1 MTILLTGGRGKTA
14 SHIAALLDAAN
25 LPFAIA
31 SRSCSH
37 DSKYRQLRFD
47 WLDDTT
53 YDNVLSPKDGMQP
66 ISAVWLVPPPIADLA
81 PPVNAFINHARLKDV
96 KRFVLLSASMLER
109 GAPAMGQIH
118 EHLAS
123 MEGIHYTVLRPTWFM
138 ENFSSPHEFQC
149 KAIRKEDKIYSAAE
163 NGKVP
168 FISVVDI
175 ARVAFRALKG
185 DVEENIDPIL
195 LGPEL
200 LTYDDVAET
209 LSKQLNRKINHVR
222 LEESELAEKMHE
234 YGMPLEDAQMHASMD
249 LIVRAGGEE
258 RLNKTVL
265 ELTGTTPRTFQ
276 EFASSEKDIWLL
288 KN

>member
-81 PPVNAFINHARLKDV
+81 PPVNAFINHSRLKDV

-109 GAPAMGQIH
+109 GSPAMGQIH

-123 MEGIHYTVLRPTWFM
+123 MEGIHYT
-138 ENFSSPHEFQC
+138 C

-209 LSKQLNRKINHVR
+209 LSKQLNRKIDHVR

>member
-1 MTILLTGGRGKTA
+1 MTVLLTGGRGKTA

-25 LPFAIA
+25 LPFIIA
-31 SRSCSH
+31 SRSCSP

-47 WLDDTT
+47 WLDNTT

-81 PPVNAFINHARLKDV
+81 PPVNDFIDHARLKDV

-123 MEGIHYTVLRPTWFM
+123 MEGISYTVLRPTWFM

-185 DVEENIDPIL
+185 DLEEYTDPIL

-200 LTYDDVAET
+200 LTYDDVLTNE
-209 LSKQLNRKINHVR
+209 SRSPR
-222 LEESELAEKMHE
+222 LFRSC
-234 YGMPLEDAQMHASMD
+234 
-249 LIVRAGGEE
+249 
-258 RLNKTVL
+258 
-265 ELTGTTPRTFQ
+265 
-276 EFASSEKDIWLL
+276 
-288 KN
+288 

>member
-47 WLDDTT
+47 WLDDAT

-185 DVEENIDPIL
+185 DLEENIDPIL

-276 EFASSEKDIWLL
+276 EFASSEKDMWLL

>member
-31 SRSCSH
+31 SRSCSP

-53 YDNVLSPKDGMQP
+53 YENVLSPKDGMQP

-200 LTYDDVAET
+200 LTYDDVAEA

-222 LEESELAEKMHE
+222 LQESELAEKMHE

>member
-31 SRSCSH
+31 SRSCSP

-209 LSKQLNRKINHVR
+209 LSKQLNRKIDHVR
-222 LEESELAEKMHE
+222 LQESELAEKMHE
-234 YGMPLEDAQMHASMD
+234 YGQEGKKDSIRPC
-249 LIVRAGGEE
+249 
-258 RLNKTVL
+258 LN
-265 ELTGTTPRTFQ
+265 
-276 EFASSEKDIWLL
+276 
-288 KN
+288 

>member
-31 SRSCSH
+31 SRSCTPE
-37 DSKYRQLRFD
+37 SKYRQLRFD

-138 ENFSSPHEFQC
+138 
-149 KAIRKEDKIYSAAE
+149 
-163 NGKVP
+163 
-168 FISVVDI
+168 
-175 ARVAFRALKG
+175 
-185 DVEENIDPIL
+185 
-195 LGPEL
+195 
-200 LTYDDVAET
+200 
-209 LSKQLNRKINHVR
+209 
-222 LEESELAEKMHE
+222 
-234 YGMPLEDAQMHASMD
+234 GMR
-249 LIVRAGGEE
+249 I
-258 RLNKTVL
+258 
-265 ELTGTTPRTFQ
+265 
-276 EFASSEKDIWLL
+276 
-288 KN
+288 